1 MAVFDVLRE
10 PWIPVLRS
18 DRSSAS
24 LGILDLLEQAHE
36 LKSLNSESPLEN
48 YSIFRLLCAFL
59 MDAYAPEYIDD
70 RQQILEC
77 GHFDPVVL
85 RHYVERCADEGCSFD
100 LFDEKRPF
108 MQARYNKTYDKKTSP
123 VAVLVHALPVG
134 SNHIHFDHR
143 LSAEHCLTA
152 AEALRALCAAYV
164 FCAAM
169 KGGPYT
175 QYPSSVNN
183 SPCIYV
189 TYQGESL
196 FESLV
201 VSILSKDECE
211 SKNIPWDTLPV
222 AWRNDDEIIPEKE
235 CPTVS
240 LLAAFTWQPL
250 RVNFVPV
257 EKKGELYVKE
267 VYRKPGLNFQG
278 DGRCWYDPHVP
289 YRKNNKD
296 EWNSIKPQSGR
307 QFWRDVGA
315 VTASDPV
322 GDSTRQPLILANY
335 KELIGTSVPRL
346 LHVQMTGL
354 VTNQAQYVSVHS
366 DSVALPAPFFEEAP
380 LGRLLRYDLEGIEAM
395 ASSISWAYGKIL
407 GAEIVKELQIQFYA
421 AMYEKLFSEYIPFV
435 VKIDRNQDR
444 WGNLAKD
451 HLDRLLKEQRK
462 QIITLASRRFGTSAK
477 ALRDMSSAE
486 TKFISRCG
494 TLLKKRRENR

>member
-123 VAVLVHALPVG
+123 VAVLVHALPAG
-134 SNHIHFDHR
+134 NNHIHFDHR

-152 AEALRALCAAYV
+152 AEALRALCATYV
-164 FCAAM
+164 FCTAGTA
-169 KGGPYT
+169 G
-175 QYPSSVNN
+175 PSSVNN
-183 SPCIYV
+183 TPCIYV
-189 TYQGESL
+189 TYHGESL

-201 VSILSKDECE
+201 ISTISKDECE
-211 SKNIPWDTLPV
+211 SKNIPWNMPPA
-222 AWRNDDEIIPEKE
+222 AWRNDDEVVPQKKF
-235 CPTVS
+235 PTVS
-240 LLAAFTWQPL
+240 LMAALTWQPR
-250 RVNFVPV
+250 RVTLIPEQIDNR
-257 EKKGELYVKE
+257 LYVKE
-267 VYRKPGLNFQG
+267 VYCQAGHNFQG
-278 DGRCWYDPHVP
+278 DGRWYDPHVP

-315 VTASDPV
+315 VTASVPV
-322 GDSTRQPLILANY
+322 VDSTRQPLILANY

-366 DSVALPAPFFEEAP
+366 DSVALPAPFFEEAA
-380 LGRLLRYDLEGIEAM
+380 LGRLLRNDLEDIEAM
-395 ASSISWAYGKIL
+395 ASSISLAYGKIL

-435 VKIDRNQDR
+435 VKIDRDQDR

-486 TKFISRCG
+486 TEFIRSCG